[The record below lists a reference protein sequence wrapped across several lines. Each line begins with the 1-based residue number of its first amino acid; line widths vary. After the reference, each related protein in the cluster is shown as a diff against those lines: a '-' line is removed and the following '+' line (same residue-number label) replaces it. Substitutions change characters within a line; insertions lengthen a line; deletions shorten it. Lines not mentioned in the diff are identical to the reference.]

1 LRPERPIAARSAF
14 VQMAPLLQMGLRA
27 RVEPAASRISLFR
40 SGDVKSERAN
50 NGRLHCRVSEG
61 RF

>member
-1 LRPERPIAARSAF
+1 
-14 VQMAPLLQMGLRA
+14 MAPLLQMGLRA